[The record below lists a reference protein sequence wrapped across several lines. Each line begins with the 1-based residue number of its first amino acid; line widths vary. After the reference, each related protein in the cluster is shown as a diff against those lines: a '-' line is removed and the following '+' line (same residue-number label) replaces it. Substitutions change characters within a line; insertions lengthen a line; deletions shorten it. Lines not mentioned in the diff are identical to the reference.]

1 MNTQKRKV
9 LVTDHAWENLLLESR
24 ILSEAGAELV
34 VPKIGKKD
42 NKLLANELLT
52 LVSGVDGI
60 LTCWHPVTKELM
72 RKARRCLVV
81 GRYGVGVDNIDIPY
95 ATSIGIVVINV
106 PSYCQEEVSD
116 HAMALILSCARKV
129 SYFDKKIKTGEYNL
143 QTESLFRITGKTIGI
158 FGFGQ
163 NGKTLYRKAKGFNL
177 NILIF
182 DPYITKEMLEEY
194 DAELVSM
201 EELLRKSDYIS
212 IHAPLTSETK
222 HLFNYETFCKMKTTA
237 IVVNTSRGGLID
249 QQGLLKA
256 LDEGEIAGAGLDVYD
271 IEPLP
276 QDHKLRFLP
285 NALLLPHL
293 GYVTAENYSIFY
305 TQMLENLDAC
315 VEGKPIRVIK

>member
-1 MNTQKRKV
+1 
-9 LVTDHAWENLLLESR
+9 
-24 ILSEAGAELV
+24 
-34 VPKIGKKD
+34 
-42 NKLLANELLT
+42 
-52 LVSGVDGI
+52 
-60 LTCWHPVTKELM
+60 
-72 RKARRCLVV
+72 
-81 GRYGVGVDNIDIPY
+81 
-95 ATSIGIVVINV
+95 
-106 PSYCQEEVSD
+106 SD

-256 LDEGEIAGAGLDVYD
+256 LDEGEIAGAGLDVL
-271 IEPLP
+271 IEEPPTLDDPLVN
-276 QDHKLRFLP
+276 HIKTVIT
-285 NALLLPHL
+285 PHAAFYSEESL
-293 GYVTAENYSIFY
+293 IELKETA
-305 TQMLENLDAC
+305 A
-315 VEGKPIRVIK
+315 R